1 MDASDEYLPL
11 KTEATCLICLQFFT
25 EPVITECGHNFCK
38 PCITACWEVLTGEF
52 PCPRCRTIFPEMH
65 LLPNR
70 QLGNVAELV
79 KEMSLKRK
87 RESTVNL
94 CEKHNAELKLF
105 CQDDMQSICKVCQ
118 LSDEHMSHTIIS
130 IRKAVRKYKT
140 ILERD
145 TESIKKTLI
154 DMAKINSANVK
165 NASELEEQ
173 YESQRILNSF
183 DEMRFIVKM
192 CKMQLC
198 LAMDEDQKHI
208 LNETE
213 GVMEKLKQQQ
223 ASFQTYISLLTKKLE
238 QPDVELLRDMKSIL
252 RRCEQLLVRTESDA
266 VSQCIQ
272 AFQNQQSLI
281 YHNIQK
287 TKETLYERLGDI
299 NLDEDTA
306 HPLCALSDNRKSL
319 KVGVTWQDL
328 QNTAERFDKRLCVLG
343 KERLSYGRH
352 YWEVVVGNAKNWD
365 IGVCDKFANR
375 KGVFQPTTENRYW
388 ALGLEDGK
396 NYKVFTS
403 PSITPI
409 ISSKPLTVI
418 GVYLDCEAGNVTF
431 YNVEEASKLF
441 TLHPR
446 PLPSIFLSYFCT
458 GDKNNT
464 LQLCP
469 VLEK

>member
-165 NASELEEQ
+165 NASELE
-173 YESQRILNSF
+173 
-183 DEMRFIVKM
+183 
-192 CKMQLC
+192 
-198 LAMDEDQKHI
+198 
-208 LNETE
+208 
-213 GVMEKLKQQQ
+213 
-223 ASFQTYISLLTKKLE
+223 
-238 QPDVELLRDMKSIL
+238 DMKSIL

-287 TKETLYERLGDI
+287 TKETLYERLDCCSAMQWRQARKFPRDI